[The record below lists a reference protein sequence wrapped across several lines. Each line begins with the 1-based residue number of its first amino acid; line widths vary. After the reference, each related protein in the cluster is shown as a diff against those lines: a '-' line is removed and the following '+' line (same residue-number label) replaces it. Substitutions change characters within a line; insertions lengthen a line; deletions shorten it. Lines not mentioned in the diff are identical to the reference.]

1 MDFTE
6 IHKKVSSPTQG
17 NFWLDLNPLTKLVM
31 ILCGAVASIFLP
43 GFVFGFVWALLLLIF
58 ACSCKKGKQM
68 GAAMLFIFIVFV
80 IIMVTA
86 RAFFYSGESPI
97 LWSAGRFSVKLY
109 GIYQGLRSSNI
120 ILGFSSSLIFF
131 YVTTEPETLMLELEK
146 HKGFSARHLCHY
158 DDLPDDPA
166 NGGKFQVH
174 SVCAAGARDRNG
186 RKTVGSCKSVPA
198 HVYAAA
204 SLRFHDGRGK
214 NIGVG
219 DPGLQFF
226 RT

>member
-146 HKGFSARHLCHY
+146 HKVSPRATFVIMTTFQMIPQMA
-158 DDLPDDPA
+158 
-166 NGGKFQVH
+166 GKFQVH